1 MSLKRLL
8 HQSINLKLAL
18 LKSLLK
24 ALCMDLSQSLKVFL
38 RMIDLEILINQI
50 YQKIS
55 MNLLKA
61 LYMDLK

>member
-1 MSLKRLL
+1 MFLKRLL
-8 HQSINLKLAL
+8 HQSINLKLDL

-24 ALCMDLSQSLKVFL
+24 ALCMDLSQSQKVFL

>member
-1 MSLKRLL
+1 MFLKRLL

-24 ALCMDLSQSLKVFL
+24 VLCMDLNQSLKVYL
-38 RMIDLEILINQI
+38 WMIDLEILISLF